1 MAQDNEAVGPS
12 EYLRL
17 AACCSLDHRGL
28 LWAPRLMLQLNQELG
43 PRKTLQVDLNKS
55 DLNQAAHTL
64 AAKRSSKEQEQ
75 EVTLG

>member
-1 MAQDNEAVGPS
+1 MGPS

-17 AACCSLDHRGL
+17 GVCCSQDHRGL
-28 LWAPRLMLQLNQELG
+28 LWAPLLMPQLLQELG
-43 PRKTLQVDLNKS
+43 PRKTLKLDLNKS
-55 DLNQAAHTL
+55 DLNQAACAL